1 MGVFQKTFST
11 VTRFHN
17 RRMVFANPSRD
28 IPIIVKTSSGTGT
41 KISYFNYVDLGA
53 VASMKNLPKVIITLM
68 EAFGTHRPEKRR
80 GNIMTP
86 HFHD

>member
-11 VTRFHN
+11 VTQFHN
-17 RRMVFANPSRD
+17 RRMVYANPRD

-80 GNIMTP
+80 GNIITP

>member
-1 MGVFQKTFST
+1 
-11 VTRFHN
+11 
-17 RRMVFANPSRD
+17 
-28 IPIIVKTSSGTGT
+28 VKTSSGTGT

-53 VASMKNLPKVIITLM
+53 VASMKNLPKVIITLT

>member
-17 RRMVFANPSRD
+17 WRIVFANPSRD

-41 KISYFNYVDLGA
+41 KISQFNYVDLVEA
-53 VASMKNLPKVIITLM
+53 LASMKNLPKVIITLT
-68 EAFGTHRPEKRR
+68 EAFGTHRPEKRQYH
-80 GNIMTP
+80 NATLS
-86 HFHD
+86 

>member
-41 KISYFNYVDLGA
+41 KISQFNYVDLEA
-53 VASMKNLPKVIITLM
+53 LASMKNLPKVIITLT
-68 EAFGTHRPEKRR
+68 EAFGTHRPEKRQYH
-80 GNIMTP
+80 NATLS
-86 HFHD
+86 